1 MLLST
6 QTISQ
11 PLDFNIGLDQIE
23 SICRR
28 FPVNSYL
35 SQLVPILV
43 NSYQPK
49 STCTYFGQLEP
60 VLVNCTL
67 CKKRGGLNRYITR

>member
-35 SQLVPILV
+35 SKLVPILV
-43 NSYQPK
+43 NSYLH
-49 STCTYFGQLEP
+49 FGQLVP
-60 VLVNCTL
+60 T
-67 CKKRGGLNRYITR
+67 